1 MGLQGMWRTMLEE
14 FIVDF
19 KHQKTRVLL
28 TLVSIVW
35 GTMSIVLLL
44 AFGFGL
50 KQRMYEGQMGARDNL
65 VSIWSGETSKPY
77 QGLPVG
83 RNIWMN
89 VEDVDL
95 LRENIPLVGLIS
107 PSHGKDFRV
116 RYGDNRTTTWGEGVA
131 PDFMEMRHM
140 FPQPGGRFINDG
152 DIIARRRVV
161 FIGDEIA
168 KTLFGD
174 EDPVGGTIELDDL
187 PYTVIGVMIPKHQ
200 TSMNNGPDAERVI
213 IPYTTFGTVYN
224 RRWINQMLVRPA
236 VLSRS
241 QELVKDMRYVL
252 GRKYRF
258 DPTDEEALSMWDDI
272 ETEKIMRKIFLGL
285 NIFFGV
291 IGSLT
296 LVIAGVGVA
305 NIMYVVVKER
315 THELGVRRAIGA
327 KKSHIITQILGEAFL
342 ITGGGGAIGIALSLS
357 VIWLVSLTPLDSGI
371 LKFMGHPIF
380 SWPIAIVTVA
390 ILTLI
395 AVLAGIFP
403 ARQAAGVD
411 PVEALRYE

>member
-1 MGLQGMWRTMLEE
+1 MWRTMLEE
-14 FIVDF
+14 FFVDF
-19 KHQKTRVLL
+19 RHQKTRVML
-28 TLVSIVW
+28 TLISIIW
-35 GTMSIVLLL
+35 GTMSVVLLL

-50 KQRMYEGQMGARDNL
+50 KQRMCEGQMGARDNL

-83 RNIWMN
+83 RNIWLN

-95 LRENIPLVGLIS
+95 LRENIPLVELIS
-107 PSHGKDFRV
+107 PSQGNNFRV
-116 RYGDNRTTTWGEGVA
+116 RRGDNRTTTWGEGVA

-140 FPQPGGRFINDG
+140 FPQPGGRFINDT
-152 DIIARRRVV
+152 DIKERRRVV

-174 EDPVGGTIELDDL
+174 EDPVGETIELDDL

-200 TSMNNGPDAERVI
+200 LSMSNGPDSERVI

-224 RRWINQMLVRPA
+224 RRYVNQMLVRPA
-236 VLSRS
+236 MLHRS
-241 QELVKDMRYVL
+241 QELVRDMRYIL

-258 DPTDEEALSMWDDI
+258 DPTDEEALDIFDDI
-272 ETEKIMRKIFLGL
+272 ELEKILMKIFLGL

-291 IGSLT
+291 IGALT

-315 THELGVRRAIGA
+315 THELGIRRAIGA
-327 KKSHIITQILGEAFL
+327 KRGHIITQFLGEALL
-342 ITGGGGAIGIALSLS
+342 ITGGGGAVGIGLSLS
-357 VIWLVSLTPLDSGI
+357 LIGLVSLVPLDSGV
-371 LKFMGHPIF
+371 LRFMGHPIF
-380 SWPIAIVTVA
+380 SWPIALVTVV
-390 ILTLI
+390 ILVLI
-395 AVLAGIFP
+395 AVIAGLFP
-403 ARQAAGVD
+403 ARQAAEVD

>member
-1 MGLQGMWRTMLEE
+1 MWRTMLEE
-14 FIVDF
+14 FFADF
-19 KHQKTRVLL
+19 KHQRTRVML
-28 TLVSIVW
+28 TLISIIW
-35 GTMSIVLLL
+35 GTMSVVLLL

-83 RNIWMN
+83 RNIWLN
-89 VEDVDL
+89 VEDVEL
-95 LRENIPLVGLIS
+95 LRENIPLVELIS
-107 PSHGKDFRV
+107 PSQGNNFRV
-116 RYGDNRTTTWGEGVA
+116 RKGDNRTTTWGEGVA

-140 FPQPGGRFINDG
+140 FPQPGGRFINDT
-152 DIIARRRVV
+152 DIRERRRVV

-168 KTLFGD
+168 TTLFGD
-174 EDPVGGTIELDDL
+174 EDPVGETIELDDL

-224 RRWINQMLVRPA
+224 RRYVNQMLVRPA
-236 VLSRS
+236 MLHRS

-258 DPTDEEALSMWDDI
+258 DPTDEEALGIYDDI
-272 ETEKIMRKIFLGL
+272 ETEKLVRKIFLGL

-315 THELGVRRAIGA
+315 THELGIRRAIGA
-327 KKSHIITQILGEAFL
+327 KRGHIITQFLGEAFL
-342 ITGGGGAIGIALSLS
+342 ITGGGGAIGIGLSLS
-357 VIWLVSLTPLDSGI
+357 VIWLVSLVPLDSGV

-380 SWPIAIVTVA
+380 SWPIALVTVI
-390 ILTLI
+390 ILVLI
-395 AVLAGIFP
+395 AVIAGLFP
-403 ARQAAGVD
+403 ARQAAEID

>member
-1 MGLQGMWRTMLEE
+1 MWRTMLEE

-19 KHQKTRVLL
+19 RHQKTRVML
-28 TLVSIVW
+28 TLISIIW
-35 GTMSIVLLL
+35 GTMSVVLLL

-50 KQRMYEGQMGARDNL
+50 KERMYEGQMGARDNL
-65 VSIWSGETSKPY
+65 VTIWSGETSLPY

-83 RNIWMN
+83 RNIWLN
-89 VEDVDL
+89 VEDIDL
-95 LRENIPLVGLIS
+95 LRENIPFIELIS
-107 PSHGKDFRV
+107 PSQGINFRV

-140 FPQPGGRFINDG
+140 FPRPRGRFINDN
-152 DIIARRRVV
+152 DVKERRRVV

-174 EDPVGGTIELDDL
+174 EDPVGSTIKLDDL

-200 TSMNNGPDAERVI
+200 TSMSNGPDAERVV

-224 RRWINQMLVRPA
+224 RRSVNQMLVRPS
-236 VLSRS
+236 VPDRS
-241 QELVKDMRYVL
+241 QELVRDIRNVL

-258 DPTDEEALSMWDDI
+258 DPTDEEALNIDDDI
-272 ETEKIMRKIFLGL
+272 EMEKIVRKIFLGL

-315 THELGVRRAIGA
+315 THELGIRRAIGA
-327 KKSHIITQILGEAFL
+327 KRGHIITQFLGEAFM
-342 ITGGGGAIGIALSLS
+342 ITGGGGAIGIGLSLG
-357 VIWLVSLTPLDSGI
+357 IIGLVSLVPLDSGV

-380 SWPIAIVTVA
+380 SWPIAIVTVC
-390 ILTLI
+390 ILMLI
-395 AVLAGIFP
+395 AVIAGIFP
-403 ARQAAGVD
+403 ARQAAEID

>member
-1 MGLQGMWRTMLEE
+1 ML
-14 FIVDF
+14 
-19 KHQKTRVLL
+19 
-28 TLVSIVW
+28 
-35 GTMSIVLLL
+35 
-44 AFGFGL
+44 
-50 KQRMYEGQMGARDNL
+50 
-65 VSIWSGETSKPY
+65 
-77 QGLPVG
+77 
-83 RNIWMN
+83 N

-95 LRENIPLVGLIS
+95 LRENIPLVQLIS
-107 PSHGKDFRV
+107 PSQGNNFRV
-116 RYGDNRTTTWGEGVA
+116 RRGDNRTTTWGEGVA
-131 PDFMEMRHM
+131 PDFMDMRHM
-140 FPQPGGRFINDG
+140 FPQPGGRFINDT
-152 DIIARRRVV
+152 DIKERRRVV

-187 PYTVIGVMIPKHQ
+187 PYAVIGVMVPKHQ

-224 RRWINQMLVRPA
+224 RRYVNQMLVRPGM
-236 VLSRS
+236 LHRS
-241 QELVKDMRYVL
+241 QELVRDMRSVL

-258 DPTDEEALSMWDDI
+258 DPTDEEALSIWDDI
-272 ETEKIMRKIFLGL
+272 EIEKIVRKIFLGL

-315 THELGVRRAIGA
+315 THELGIRRAIGA
-327 KKSHIITQILGEAFL
+327 KRGHIIAQFLGEAL
-342 ITGGGGAIGIALSLS
+342 MITGGGGAIGIGLSLS
-357 VIWLVSLTPLDSGI
+357 VIWLVSLVPLDSGV

-380 SWPIAIVTVA
+380 SWPIALVTVI
-390 ILTLI
+390 ILVLI
-395 AVLAGIFP
+395 AVIAGLFP
-403 ARQAAGVD
+403 ARQAAEID